1 MAMPFKDELFRGQ
14 WLRTAGHAGAGGA
27 DLGEC
32 FAAADAIREP
42 DAESWRSAWMRL
54 SDRLAQEGE
63 ASLKAGRGTSAGG
76 AFLRA
81 SNYARAAALFLLD
94 GKGGARLRDLY
105 RRQRDLFE
113 AAVAAGAVPGER
125 LDIPYEGK
133 RLRGW
138 FFPAAGAAPRPTL
151 IMTGGYD
158 STAEEAYFY
167 SGPAALARGY
177 NFVCYDGPGQGG
189 ALIEDGLLFR
199 PDWEAVLS
207 AVLDAV
213 ARRPEV
219 DAARIASM
227 GMSFGGYL
235 APRAATGCPTLA
247 ACLADPGQYSLLE
260 ETRTRLPGPLARALP
275 DGSPFL
281 LDLID
286 RLARMRLNHPTK
298 GWAIRRGLFVHG
310 VERPID
316 YLKLTAQ
323 YTLEG
328 RVERIACPTFIAS
341 AEGDAIGA
349 TAGMLFERLT
359 CPKRFQRFLV
369 SEGAGAHC
377 ESGARGLFNQ
387 RAFDWLDSVLAGD
400 GERAL
405 AA

>member
-1 MAMPFKDELFRGQ
+1 MPIPFKDELFAGQ

-42 DAESWRSAWMRL
+42 DPQSWRDAWMRL
-54 SDRLAQEGE
+54 GDRLAGEGE
-63 ASLKAGRGTSAGG
+63 DCLKAGRTISAGS

-81 SNYARAAALFLLD
+81 SNYYRTASVFLLQR
-94 GKGGARLRDLY
+94 GAGTALRDVY
-105 RRQRDLFE
+105 RRQRDTFE
-113 AAVAAGAVPGER
+113 SAMAAGPYGGER

-138 FFPAAGAAPRPTL
+138 FFAGAGAAPRPTL

-207 AVLDAV
+207 AVIETI

-235 APRAATGCPTLA
+235 APRASTGCPTLA

-281 LDLID
+281 LELID

-316 YLKLTAQ
+316 YLRLTAQ

-349 TAGMLFERLT
+349 TAGKLYERLT
-359 CPKRFQRFLV
+359 CPKTFQRFLV

-387 RAFDWLDSVLAGD
+387 RAFDWLDEVLARD
-400 GERAL
+400 ERAL

>member
-1 MAMPFKDELFRGQ
+1 MPLPFKDELFAAQ

-27 DLGEC
+27 DFGEC

-42 DAESWRSAWMRL
+42 DPQSWRDAWMRL
-54 SDRLAQEGE
+54 ADRLAGEGG
-63 ASLKAGRGTSAGG
+63 ASLKAGRTTSASS

-81 SNYARAAALFLLD
+81 SNYYRTASVFLLQR
-94 GKGGARLRDLY
+94 GAGTALRDIY
-105 RRQRDLFE
+105 RRQRETFE
-113 AAVAAGAVPGER
+113 SAMAAGPYGGER
-125 LDIPYEGK
+125 LDIPYEGR

-138 FFPAAGAAPRPTL
+138 FFAGAGAAPRPTL

-158 STAEEAYFY
+158 GTAEEAYFY

-207 AVLDAV
+207 AVIETI
-213 ARRPEV
+213 ARRREV

-286 RLARMRLNHPTK
+286 RLLRMRLNHPTK
-298 GWAIRRGLFVHG
+298 GWVIRRGLFVHG

-316 YLKLTAQ
+316 YLRLTAR

-328 RVERIACPTFIAS
+328 RVERIACPTFVAS

-349 TAGMLFERLT
+349 TAGKLYERLT
-359 CPKRFQRFLV
+359 CLKTFQRFLI

-387 RAFDWLDSVLAGD
+387 RAFDWLDGVLARD
-400 GERAL
+400 ERAL